1 MKFFTVF
8 SAILASGTAL
18 AASVP
23 NTRSVSSNLATRN
36 VEVQASPETRDVK
49 DDITSFFDSII
60 PTSDEKSQT
69 PEEVEKRDVLGNIVG
84 GVKNLVPGTES
95 TDYNQIIS
103 NGFNVTAEYVASIDL
118 NAKLTAGI
126 EAVAGKVTSSIP
138 GASIITSLLSGIKLA
153 VGKVDLNAWASS
165 GLAIVGKFVASTDF
179 NAAVTTAIK
188 FCKSIAAQVSAA
200 SA

>member
-23 NTRSVSSNLATRN
+23 NTRGLSSDLSARN

-49 DDITSFFDSII
+49 DDLTSFFDSFL
-60 PTSDEKSQT
+60 PVSDEESQT
-69 PEEVEKRDVLGNIVG
+69 PKEVEKRDVLDNIVG
-84 GVKNLVPGTES
+84 GVKNLVPGS
-95 TDYNQIIS
+95 DKTDYNQLIS
-103 NGFNVTAEYVASIDL
+103 HGFNVTAEYVGSVDL
-118 NAKLTAGI
+118 NAKVTVGI
-126 EAVAGKVTSSIP
+126 EWVAGKVTSSIP
-138 GASIITSLLSGIKLA
+138 GASIITSLLSGVKIA
-153 VGKVDLNAWASS
+153 FGKVDLNAWASS

-179 NAAVTTAIK
+179 NAAVTTVIK